1 MIIANSSRI
10 LSAVSRLTIRS
21 IAVDHAQQSVIYT
34 RNESFI
40 VEQAKP
46 NDAGRII
53 DFLAN
58 VFTFT
63 EPHCRALGMTSE
75 ESKPFIAM
83 IAEKCL
89 PYGLSCVVTEE
100 RSKQLAAV
108 RLFGIIARDDSPQEP
123 IQLPAKAQIIARLLD
138 ETKKG
143 FWDMVDVSVRR
154 VVARE
159 ITSVSKQ
166 HMHKGI
172 ATFLLSH
179 LLDESN
185 VRRLDVQGIISEASS
200 IQNQRL
206 LRKAGYE
213 AYNEIKHSEYLDENG
228 IISEASSIQNQRLLR
243 KAGYEAYNEIKHS
256 EYLDENGHR
265 IFNCDDGTD
274 RIVLFFKKL

>member
-1 MIIANSSRI
+1 M
-10 LSAVSRLTIRS
+10 
-21 IAVDHAQQSVIYT
+21 
-34 RNESFI
+34 
-40 VEQAKP
+40 KP
-46 NDAGRII
+46 R
-53 DFLAN
+53 FRPSLK
-58 VFTFT
+58 
-63 EPHCRALGMTSE
+63 ALGMTSE

-108 RLFGIIARDDSPQEP
+108 RLFGIIARDDSPQVYEVLSKRRIKNLNAQGDNIVEP

-228 IISEASSIQNQRLLR
+228 
-243 KAGYEAYNEIKHS
+243 
-256 EYLDENGHR
+256 HR